1 MIKRVYSAYIDT
13 YRRHPAFLVATL
25 AITAI
30 FTAVNSTSVIS
41 DFARL
46 GRPIAWGKPV
56 LFETSSAIAIVIML
70 PLIIRA
76 GEAWR
81 PTRANW
87 VSLLPRYALATIAF
101 SAGHVTLMVLIRK
114 LLFTPLF
121 GGSYEFFANGYGA
134 VFYEYWKDL
143 RTFVLLTAG
152 FFLLRE
158 LTLARAAKTRAAPIE
173 LRSGATRILLD
184 PADFLFARAAANYAE
199 IITHS
204 GESLARVTLTE
215 LERLLTESGVDAVR
229 VHRSILVNRV
239 MIKRMDPL
247 PGGDL
252 TLTLKDGQKIRA
264 SRRFK
269 SALMPEKAH

>member
-1 MIKRVYSAYIDT
+1 VIKRAFSAYLGA
-13 YRRHPAFLVATL
+13 YRRHPSFLVATL

-30 FTAVNSTSVIS
+30 FAAVNSASMIS
-41 DFARL
+41 DFDRI
-46 GRPIAWGKPV
+46 GQPIAWGKPV
-56 LFETSSAIAIVIML
+56 LYEISSAIAIILML

-87 VSLLPRYALATIAF
+87 LSLLPRYFLATVAF
-101 SAGHVTLMVLIRK
+101 SAGHVSLMVLMRK
-114 LLFTPLF
+114 LLFQPLF
-121 GGSYEFFANGYGA
+121 GASYEFLANGYGA
-134 VFYEYWKDL
+134 IPYEYWKDL
-143 RTFVLLTAG
+143 RTFLVLTAG

-158 LTLARAAKTRAAPIE
+158 LTVARAARARAEPIE

-184 PADFLFARAAANYAE
+184 PADFLLAKAAANYAE
-199 IITHS
+199 IITRS

-215 LERLLTESGVDAVR
+215 LERVLHSSGVDAVR

-247 PGGDL
+247 PGGDMM
-252 TLTLKDGQKIRA
+252 LTLKDGQKIRA

-269 SALMPEKAH
+269 SALVPENVH

>member
-1 MIKRVYSAYIDT
+1 MIKLAFSAYLGA
-13 YRRHPAFLVATL
+13 YRRHPSFLMATL
-25 AITAI
+25 AINAI
-30 FTAVNSTSVIS
+30 FAAVNSASMIS
-41 DFARL
+41 DFARI
-46 GRPIAWGKPV
+46 GKPIAWGKPV
-56 LFETSSAIAIVIML
+56 LYEVSSAIAIIIML

-81 PTRANW
+81 PTRTNW
-87 VSLLPRYALATIAF
+87 LSLLPRYILATIAF
-101 SAGHVTLMVLIRK
+101 SAGHVTLMVLMRK
-114 LLFTPLF
+114 LLVPPLF
-121 GGSYEFFANGYGA
+121 GGSYEFLANGYGA
-134 VFYEYWKDL
+134 ILYEYWKDL
-143 RTFVLLTAG
+143 RTFVLLIAG

-158 LTLARAAKTRAAPIE
+158 LNAARAAKARAAPIE

-184 PADFLFARAAANYAE
+184 PADFLFAKAAANYAE
-199 IITHS
+199 IITRS

-215 LERLLTESGVDAVR
+215 LERLLTASGVDAVR

-269 SALMPEKAH
+269 SALMPEKVH

>member
-1 MIKRVYSAYIDT
+1 MIKRAFSAYVDA

-25 AITAI
+25 AINAI
-30 FTAVNSTSVIS
+30 FAAVNSVSIIS
-41 DFARL
+41 DYARIGL
-46 GRPIAWGKPV
+46 PITPGKPV
-56 LFETSSAIAIVIML
+56 LYEVSSAIAIVIML

-87 VSLLPRYALATIAF
+87 LSLMPRYFLATIVF
-101 SAGHVTLMVLIRK
+101 SAGHVTLMVLMRK
-114 LLFTPLF
+114 LLSPPLF
-121 GGSYEFFANGYGA
+121 GSTYEFLANGYGA
-134 VFYEYWKDL
+134 IPYEYWKDL
-143 RTFVLLTAG
+143 RTFLLLIAG

-158 LTLARAAKTRAAPIE
+158 LTLARAARTRAAPIE

-184 PADFLFARAAANYAE
+184 PAEFLFAKAAANYAE
-199 IITHS
+199 IITRS

-215 LERLLTESGVDAVR
+215 LERLLTASGVDAVR

-247 PGGDL
+247 PGGDMR
-252 TLTLKDGQKIRA
+252 LTLKDGQKIRA

-269 SALMPEKAH
+269 SALMPENVH